1 MLLIHMVQQREYD
14 DRTNFI
20 TPKWRMNMLEMTAL
34 HPINEEIL
42 ACRAIAVLAEDTL
55 AAAAVYVLAEDFSQD
70 QGDELPL
77 VESTSVPSKGEADET
92 RQKKMRR
99 RMNAHRMTGLRMRR
113 TLTGKKEEEKKT
125 RTDIYLYNNKQLSS
139 SKIAAAWCVQ
149 RKTITGSIM

>member
-55 AAAAVYVLAEDFSQD
+55 AAAAAVYVLAEDFSQD

-77 VESTSVPSKGEADET
+77 VESTSVPSKGEVDET

-99 RMNAHRMTGLRMRR
+99 RMNTHGMTGLRTRR
-113 TLTGKKEEEKKT
+113 TLA
-125 RTDIYLYNNKQLSS
+125 RRRR
-139 SKIAAAWCVQ
+139 
-149 RKTITGSIM
+149 RKRLGQTSTYTTTSNFYRARLLPRGASRGQQ